1 MPEEVILRFDEVS
14 FEYAY
19 KKPILDEASFCV
31 RRKAKITL
39 MGQNGAG
46 KSTIFNL
53 INGTIKPKSGTV
65 SITGDASI
73 GSARQA
79 LDRADFEL
87 TLEEYFAK
95 AFVTVPGNLKS
106 QIKKVLDAVNLDIPF
121 ERKVGEMSG
130 GQQARLLLAFALIQ
144 NPDIL
149 LLDEPTNNLDQA
161 GIDHLITFLVMYE
174 KTVIVISHDA
184 DFLNCFTDGVIYLD
198 VFTHKIESYNGDYF
212 TVVDEIAKRIERERM
227 ENARAEKV
235 IRDRKE
241 KVNFFANKGGKMR
254 KLAKKMR
261 EETEELED
269 EIVDVRREDRTIRSF
284 KIPEQNVTTEVVT
297 VKSVLTYYGHLPL
310 IKDIDLVIRKK
321 MHVLVTGPNGI
332 GKSTF
337 LRSLVAG
344 TAEGSEIAKD
354 VRVGYYSQ
362 DFSQLDFSQTVY
374 DSLTSVLPSDDIMIP
389 ETVRSV
395 AAGFLITKDLM
406 GNKIGDLS
414 EGQKGLLSFARLVL
428 MRPGLLILDE
438 PTNHINFRHIP
449 VIAEAINNYQG
460 ALLLVSHMP
469 DFLKTIRI
477 DETIDL
483 TKY

>member
-1 MPEEVILRFDEVS
+1 
-14 FEYAY
+14 
-19 KKPILDEASFCV
+19 
-31 RRKAKITL
+31 
-39 MGQNGAG
+39 
-46 KSTIFNL
+46 
-53 INGTIKPKSGTV
+53 
-65 SITGDASI
+65 
-73 GSARQA
+73 
-79 LDRADFEL
+79 
-87 TLEEYFAK
+87 
-95 AFVTVPGNLKS
+95 
-106 QIKKVLDAVNLDIPF
+106 
-121 ERKVGEMSG
+121 
-130 GQQARLLLAFALIQ
+130 
-144 NPDIL
+144 
-149 LLDEPTNNLDQA
+149 
-161 GIDHLITFLVMYE
+161 
-174 KTVIVISHDA
+174 
-184 DFLNCFTDGVIYLD
+184 
-198 VFTHKIESYNGDYF
+198 
-212 TVVDEIAKRIERERM
+212 
-227 ENARAEKV
+227 
-235 IRDRKE
+235 
-241 KVNFFANKGGKMR
+241 MR